1 MSRVGI
7 SEAELLEGRYYGGR
21 FIIRHM
27 VETYLL
33 KSLKRIHDDCERAL
47 RDDNYRVNTS
57 LAERF
62 NEVLEEVKDEYPDN
76 QRIQDI
82 SEAEGVSVG
91 TNLHRGSEA
100 ALNTIQ
106 EIKLETLKIADTL
119 DLDTD
124 DFEDISSS
132 GEFAVIN
139 VQQGQSQEQAQTQV
153 QRVTVENILEDI
165 DGMMTSP
172 EEKEELR
179 DLVQEFEDELESDE
193 TDASRLRQIIA
204 KAREYSDD
212 IARKLIMMATERG
225 VYILL
230 GMSLLN

>member
-1 MSRVGI
+1 
-7 SEAELLEGRYYGGR
+7 
-21 FIIRHM
+21 M

-62 NEVLEEVKDEYPDN
+62 NEVLEEVKEEYPDN

-139 VQQGQSQEQAQTQV
+139 VQQGQSQEQTQTQI
-153 QRVTVENILEDI
+153 QRVTIENILDDI

-172 EEKEELR
+172 EEKDELR
-179 DLVQEFEDELESDE
+179 DLVQEFEEELESDD
-193 TDASRLRQIIA
+193 TDPSRLRKIIA
-204 KAREYSDD
+204 KARDYSDD

-225 VYILL
+225 FYILM
-230 GMSLLN
+230 GMSLL